1 MVVSAFIGT
10 LHLDS
15 LDLDVDAADLKGS
28 VLGLPDLEPGHGQA
42 ALPELTGAIITVLT
56 LAQSPHFCSS
66 TLRPPHLSSYCVTR
80 GHVLHHPLLP
90 LKNLLVIGFYFLSF
104 LHFGSFG

>member
-42 ALPELTGAIITVLT
+42 ALPELTGAIITVLG
-56 LAQSPHFCSS
+56 
-66 TLRPPHLSSYCVTR
+66 LRS
-80 GHVLHHPLLP
+80 
-90 LKNLLVIGFYFLSF
+90 
-104 LHFGSFG
+104 